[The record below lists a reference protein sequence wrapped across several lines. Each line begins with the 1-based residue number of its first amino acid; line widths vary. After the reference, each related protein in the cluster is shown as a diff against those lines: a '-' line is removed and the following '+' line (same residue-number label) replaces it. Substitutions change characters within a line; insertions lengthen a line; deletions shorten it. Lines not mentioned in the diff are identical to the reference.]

1 MYTIATLE
9 DLRRHLHLG
18 DGDSGSDDALLR
30 ALQDA
35 SHLIETATL
44 RRYCPRV
51 ETLEVRPDRS
61 NPRVLIL
68 PDDLLEL
75 RGVNDAG
82 GAIDLA
88 ALDLLPGQGDEPV
101 SILQLK
107 RGADFRLGFSGAE
120 VVNLSGVWGWHD
132 RWSAAWRDSGDQ
144 VSENALSAS
153 ATRLDVADSAG
164 ADQDGAR
171 PRFHVGHLLRI
182 DGEYLRVTAIDRS
195 ANRMTVLRGVA
206 GTRATAHL
214 RGAKIETY
222 APAPVIRDLCVRYAE
237 LMLKT
242 AGPFDLGS
250 SPLLERMRRL
260 TA

>member
-9 DLRRHLHLG
+9 DLRRHLDLG
-18 DGDSGSDDALLR
+18 DGDRGSDEALLR
-30 ALQDA
+30 ALQEA
-35 SHLIETATL
+35 SHLIESATL

-51 ETLEVRPDRS
+51 DTLEAKLDRS
-61 NPRVLIL
+61 NPAALIL

-75 RGVNDAG
+75 RAVDDAG
-82 GAIDLA
+82 GAIDLT
-88 ALDLLPGQGDEPV
+88 DLVILPRPGDEPA

-107 RGADFRLGFSGAE
+107 PGAALRSG
-120 VVNLSGVWGWHD
+120 LSPAALVSVDGVWGWHD
-132 RWSAAWRDSGDQ
+132 RWSQAWRDSGDQ
-144 VSENALSAS
+144 VSDHALSAS
-153 ATRLDVADSAG
+153 ATRLDVVDSDG
-164 ADQDGAR
+164 ADEDGSN

-214 RGAKIETY
+214 RGAKIETF
-222 APAPVIRDLCVRYAE
+222 APAPAMRDLCVRYAE
-237 LMLKT
+237 LMLKSV
-242 AGPFDLGS
+242 GPLNLDS

>member
-9 DLRRHLHLG
+9 DLRRHLNLG

-35 SHLIETATL
+35 SHLIESATL

-51 ETLEVRPDRS
+51 ETLEVKPDRS
-61 NPRVLIL
+61 NPSALIL

-75 RGVNDAG
+75 RAVNDDG

-88 ALDLLPGQGDEPV
+88 DLVALPRQGDEPA

-107 RGADFRLGFSGAE
+107 PGAVLRLGLSPVGS
-120 VVNLSGVWGWHD
+120 VSVSGVWGWHD
-132 RWSAAWRDSGDQ
+132 RWSQAWRDSRDQ
-144 VSENALSAS
+144 VSEHALSVS
-153 ATRLDVADSAG
+153 ATQLDVTDSEG
-164 ADQDGAR
+164 ADEYGGR
-171 PRFHVGHLLRI
+171 PRFHVGHLLRV

-195 ANRMTVLRGVA
+195 TNRMTVLRGVA

-222 APAPVIRDLCVRYAE
+222 APAPAIGDIVVRYAE
-237 LMLKT
+237 LMLKS
-242 AGPFDLGS
+242 AGPLNLDS
-250 SPLLERMRRL
+250 SPLLARMRRL

>member
-9 DLRRHLHLG
+9 DLRRHLNLG
-18 DGDSGSDDALLR
+18 EGDSASDDALLR
-30 ALQDA
+30 ALLEA
-35 SHLIETATL
+35 SHLIESATL

-51 ETLEVRPDRS
+51 ETLEVKPDRS
-61 NPRVLIL
+61 NPRALIL

-75 RGVNDAG
+75 RAVNDDG

-88 ALDLLPGQGDEPV
+88 DLVALPRNGDEPA

-107 RGADFRLGFSGAE
+107 RGAAFRLGLSPVGS
-120 VVNLSGVWGWHD
+120 VSVSGVWGWHD

-153 ATRLDVADSAG
+153 ATQLVVADSEGGDA
-164 ADQDGAR
+164 DGAR

-182 DGEYLRVTAIDRS
+182 DGEYLRVSAIDR
-195 ANRMTVLRGVA
+195 ADNRLTVLRGVA

-237 LMLKT
+237 RMLKSV
-242 AGPFDLGS
+242 GPVDLDS

>member
-9 DLRRHLHLG
+9 DLRRQLHLG
-18 DGDSGSDDALLR
+18 DGDSDSDDALLR
-30 ALQDA
+30 ALQEA
-35 SHLIETATL
+35 SHLIESATL
-44 RRYCPRV
+44 RRYCPRI

-75 RGVNDAG
+75 RAVNDEG
-82 GAIDLA
+82 G
-88 ALDLLPGQGDEPV
+88 ALDLADLVALPRQGDEPA

-107 RGADFRLGFSGAE
+107 PGGFFRLGLSPVGS
-120 VVNLSGVWGWHD
+120 VSVSGVWGWHD
-132 RWSAAWRDSGDQ
+132 RWSQAWRDSGDHL
-144 VSENALSAS
+144 SEHALSAS
-153 ATRLDVADSAG
+153 STLIDVAESEG
-164 ADQDGAR
+164 ADEDGAR

-195 ANRMTVLRGVA
+195 ASRMKVLRGVA
-206 GTRATAHL
+206 GTRATGHL
-214 RGAKIETY
+214 RGAKIESY

-237 LMLKT
+237 LMLKS
-242 AGPFDLGS
+242 AGPLNLDS
-250 SPLLERMRRL
+250 SPLLARMRRL

>member
-1 MYTIATLE
+1 MYTLATLE
-9 DLRRHLHLG
+9 DLRRHLNLG
-18 DGDSGSDDALLR
+18 DGDSGSDDALRR
-30 ALQDA
+30 ALQEA
-35 SHLIETATL
+35 SHLIESATL

-51 ETLEVRPDRS
+51 ETLEMQPDRS

-75 RGVNDAG
+75 RAVSDDG
-82 GAIDLA
+82 G
-88 ALDLLPGQGDEPV
+88 ALDLETLDTLPGDGDEPA

-107 RGADFRLGFSGAE
+107 RGAAFRLGFSGAE
-120 VVNLSGVWGWHD
+120 AVSVTGVWGWHD
-132 RWSAAWRDSGDQ
+132 RWLAAWRDSRDQ

-153 ATRLDVADSAG
+153 ATLIGVADSAG
-164 ADQDGAR
+164 ADEDGGR

-182 DGEYLRVTAIDRS
+182 DGEYLRVTAIDS
-195 ANRMTVLRGVA
+195 ETNRLTVLRGVA

-222 APAPVIRDLCVRYAE
+222 APAPAIRDLCVRYAE
-237 LMLKT
+237 LMLKSV
-242 AGPFDLGS
+242 GPVDLAS

>member
-9 DLRRHLHLG
+9 DLRRHLNLG
-18 DGDSGSDDALLR
+18 DGDSGSDNDLLR
-30 ALQDA
+30 ALQEA
-35 SHLIETATL
+35 SHLIESATL

-51 ETLEVRPDRS
+51 ETLEVQPDRS
-61 NPRVLIL
+61 NPSALIL

-75 RGVNDAG
+75 RAVNDDG
-82 GAIDLA
+82 GALDIADLV
-88 ALDLLPGQGDEPV
+88 ALPRQSDEPA

-107 RGADFRLGFSGAE
+107 QGAAFRFGLSADAP
-120 VVNLSGVWGWHD
+120 VSVSGVWGWHD

-144 VSENALSAS
+144 VSEHALSAS
-153 ATRLDVADSAG
+153 ATLIGVSDSAG
-164 ADQDGAR
+164 ADEDGGR

-182 DGEYLRVTAIDRS
+182 DGEYLRVTAIDS
-195 ANRMTVLRGVA
+195 ETNRLTVLRGVA

-222 APAPVIRDLCVRYAE
+222 APAPAIRDLAVRYAE
-237 LMLKT
+237 LMLKSV
-242 AGPFDLGS
+242 GPVDLAS

>member
-18 DGDSGSDDALLR
+18 DGDRGSDDALLR
-30 ALQDA
+30 ALQEA
-35 SHLIETATL
+35 SHLIESATL

-51 ETLEVRPDRS
+51 DTLEVKLDRS
-61 NPRVLIL
+61 NPAALIL
-68 PDDLLEL
+68 SDDLLEL
-75 RGVNDAG
+75 RAVNDAG

-88 ALDLLPGQGDEPV
+88 DLVALPRDGDEPA

-107 RGADFRLGFSGAE
+107 PGAALRSG
-120 VVNLSGVWGWHD
+120 LSPAASVSVSGLWGWHD
-132 RWSAAWRDSGDQ
+132 RWSRAWRNSGDQ
-144 VSENALSAS
+144 VGDRALSAS

-164 ADQDGAR
+164 ADEDESR
-171 PRFHVGHLLRI
+171 PRFQVGHLLRI

-214 RGAKIETY
+214 RGAAIETF
-222 APAPVIRDLCVRYAE
+222 APAPALRDLCVRYAE
-237 LMLKT
+237 RMLKSV
-242 AGPFDLGS
+242 GPLDLGS
-250 SPLLERMRRL
+250 APLLRRMRRL